1 MSDPT
6 LIKETV
12 EAAQAAGPIGAF
24 GLNGKIFVA
33 QLVNFGLVLL
43 VLWRFAYRP
52 IVAMLE
58 ARSEKIEKSVREAQE
73 IEKRMKTTQVE
84 REEMMKQARLDA
96 QDVVRKASDHAEAR
110 GKAMSEKARAEVERI
125 VAQGK
130 VQMASEREKMLSE
143 VRSEVVHLAMLAAE
157 KILGEHVNAKKSD
170 GLAKETLKSAGL
182 DV

>member
-12 EAAQAAGPIGAF
+12 SAAQAVGPIGAF
-24 GLNGKIFVA
+24 GLNGKIFLA

-58 ARSEKIEKSVREAQE
+58 ARSEKIEKSVKEAQE
-73 IEKRMKTTQVE
+73 IEKRMKTAEAE
-84 REEMMKQARLDA
+84 RERLMKQARLDA
-96 QDVVRKASDHAEAR
+96 QEVVRKSGEDAEAR
-110 GKAMSEKARAEVERI
+110 GKAISEKARAEVEKI

-130 VQMASEREKMLSE
+130 VQLSSEREKMLLE
-143 VRSEVVHLAMLAAE
+143 VRSEVVNLAILAAE
-157 KILGEHVNAKKSD
+157 KILDERVNAKKSD
-170 GLAKETLKSAGL
+170 ALVKETLKEVGL